1 MKNIRNM
8 LVVLVAMAALTNPLS
23 AFEGLSFGGVYS
35 MATFDTSGS
44 ETEGGTANESD
55 QHEKT
60 STTISKDV
68 DYASYFAEYT
78 FSQGSTIGIEVI
90 PGEAE
95 LGTRSRTEAASADD
109 SDDGTPTAKAE
120 VSDHITLYVEPTWM
134 MSETFGVY
142 VKGGVSKVDI
152 KTKESLPSAST
163 YGDVTVYG
171 QMTGFGAK
179 TYLGNWFAKLE
190 YVETDYGDISITSTT
205 GNRNT
210 VQALPDQE
218 ATRIALG
225 YNF

>member
-8 LVVLVAMAALTNPLS
+8 FFAVIAIAALTNPLL

-44 ETEGGTANESD
+44 ETEGTTANGSNGN
-55 QHEKT
+55 EKT
-60 STTISKDV
+60 STNISKDV

-95 LGTRSRTEAASADD
+95 LGTKSRTDAASADD
-109 SDDGTPTAKAE
+109 SDDGEYKAKAE
-120 VSDHITLYVEPTWM
+120 IQNHITFYVEPTM
-134 MSETFGVY
+134 MLSDTFGVY

-152 KTKESLPSAST
+152 KTQEVLSGSST
-163 YGDVTVYG
+163 YPDVTVYG

-179 TYLGNWFAKLE
+179 AYRNQFFAKLE

-210 VQALPDQE
+210 VQAAVDQE
-218 ATRIALG
+218 ATRIAIG